1 MKKLSSIL
9 MILLGSMTI
18 AFAQTQTGNNK
29 DYYRPL
35 AKPNPASELKAVQS
49 DKSPYS
55 PFEKSKTFKGKK
67 ARKPKFA
74 NDSIFY
80 GSLLSDTLTEEFSG
94 LVGLDLR
101 TGEVARLFPYPDR
114 MTAVS
119 GCVVD
124 GFMYMYMCQ
133 GNIAGMYVP
142 RAFAR
147 MDIATGEFSY
157 IADWQDLENIFMDMT
172 YDPTEDRIYA
182 IAVNSLWIVD
192 RETGDCTKLGDFEPI
207 NNRTDRT
214 FYTIACNRYGEM
226 YAIDNETETLC
237 RIDKQSLEVEEIA
250 DLWMGLS
257 FRQSMS
263 FDHETDSLYLAAQT
277 SDGHYIAT
285 INLET
290 ASIHR
295 ICDMQ
300 HKARVSCLYVPVTT
314 KADEVPVA
322 PADFAIEPSG
332 AFQATLTLSAPAQ
345 TLGGSNLGSLD
356 EIRLYRQDSLIHTF
370 ADPEPGQV
378 YSYTDQ
384 VENSG
389 TYRYYAVAENEQGTS
404 PVAVGHRFVGRD
416 IPGSLQNLKVQE
428 TAAENVELSWN
439 LPEYGMENGW
449 IDHSS
454 LHYVIL
460 REYGAE
466 PYVDTLEKE
475 WNASTYADADF
486 DTADLRYTYTVI
498 PVTSDGAGPE
508 CRSQGVYIGSVS
520 SLPYKNYFDT
530 DESMDRM
537 NMVDA
542 NADGITWDLFLTA
555 YVNKARYDGSDF
567 DTADDWLITPPVQV
581 EAGHHYR
588 LSFWYG
594 GSGVRT
600 ENIDIWMGNGYHP
613 ENMTKKMGSFE
624 CTGSQENPVEL
635 TFVADETS
643 PCCFGFHAVSMPDQG
658 YLSVGDIAVEE
669 MEENDLQAMSVAG
682 RSMPTALNRYVY
694 EATIR
699 NNGFGTQEG
708 FSVSLIDS
716 ASQEVLCHVDADNVL
731 ASGEVCTIPLEF
743 APQQEGIQ
751 KIAAMIHK
759 DGDQNT
765 GNDQSPYLAI
775 DVQEAGESE
784 YGQLSSGT
792 SNGGAPLFFAYKSV
806 FNECVYTPEEIELSY
821 GKITDLYLQYE
832 YRGSDTLKIIDNKLN
847 VYMGVSDMDLFTDSY
862 ILKRGLAK
870 VLDTTLTLVIPPAR
884 NPYPSGEIH
893 LHLDSAFS
901 YTSGNLIV
909 AFERPLD
916 TNHESEYSFYVAYKS
931 VQGANANFLSNVEEY
946 VDDQSLVTLNS
957 YKANIRVKAQTKNL
971 ATIAG
976 VVKDLEG
983 NPVEAVTVRIPQLGL
998 AMETGLDGAY
1008 MFQALDA
1015 GQYELVA
1022 SAYGYAD
1029 TSASIEA
1036 AVSDTASLDLRLREF
1051 ANYRL
1056 SGVVQDGD
1064 GQPMADILVTLTGD
1078 GVYAYPDIRTNA
1090 DGSFVYDKIYAGHE
1104 CSLMVQ
1110 KAGYTPYSTVLE
1122 TSITEDQNLEIIL
1135 STIANAP
1142 RSIVITE
1149 SNQESNTL
1157 AYTPPIAKS
1166 AFRIDGGEPYT
1177 ILGAENGT
1185 EATIMGTA
1193 YRCPAYVESV
1203 SWYVEEYQSTHGVV
1217 HLFVVPLDENGHPMQ
1232 RLLYYE
1238 LDVPNKDNRWNHH
1251 TFPEPVYAPDGF
1263 MVGVSGA
1270 GFLGLAAAYPT
1281 QEYPFLPNTSYFTRD
1296 IFTQPFAALGD
1307 TNYYD
1312 LADLHCNFMVRAT
1325 GIALNPD
1332 DPNIDTSAE
1341 PQAVKGY
1348 NLYRFPESQMEDV
1361 DSWTLLNES
1370 PVSELSYK
1378 DASFADAQEG
1388 RYRYAVKAVYPG
1400 EDLSAAIFSTVVE
1413 KDEQD
1418 TTSVEYGIDNEFRVY
1433 PNPADERLY
1442 VEGDVEEVEIFGLNG
1457 NLLIESRRKSIDISS
1472 LSSGIY
1478 LVKVTG
1484 EGDKV
1489 RLFKI
1494 IKY

>member
-1 MKKLSSIL
+1 MRKLSFIS
-9 MILLGSMTI
+9 MILLGSMVM
-18 AFAQTQTGNNK
+18 AFVQAQTENRK

-35 AKPNPASELKAVQS
+35 AKLDSASELKVVQS
-49 DKSPYS
+49 DKNPSAFPGKA
-55 PFEKSKTFKGKK
+55 EGIQKVKGRKTKI
-67 ARKPKFA
+67 AH
-74 NDSIFY
+74 DSIFY
-80 GSLLSDTLTEEFSG
+80 GSLLSDTLADDFSG

-157 IADWQDLENIFMDMT
+157 IADWQDLESIFMDMA

-192 RETGDCTKLGDFEPI
+192 RETGNCTKLGDFEPI

-250 DLWMGLS
+250 DLGMGLS

-277 SDGHYIAT
+277 SDGHYIAA

-290 ASIHR
+290 AAIHR

-300 HKARVSCLYVPVTT
+300 HRARISCLHVPVSA
-314 KADEVPVA
+314 KADEAPAA
-322 PADFAIEPSG
+322 PADFAIDPSG
-332 AFQATLTLSAPAQ
+332 AFQATLTLSAPAK

-370 ADPEPGQV
+370 ANPRPGQE

-384 VENSG
+384 VKNSG
-389 TYRYYAVAENEQGTS
+389 SCRYYAVAENEHGSS
-404 PVAVGHRFVGRD
+404 PLAVGHRFIGRD
-416 IPGSLQNLKVQE
+416 IPGTLLNLEVQE
-428 TAAENVELSWN
+428 TGTESVVLSWDV
-439 LPEYGMENGW
+439 PEYGAENGW
-449 IDHSS
+449 IDRSS
-454 LHYVIL
+454 LRYVIL

-466 PYVDTLEKE
+466 SYVDTLEKE
-475 WNASTYADADF
+475 WNGLTYADSDF
-486 DTADLRYTYTVI
+486 DTTDLRYVYTVV
-498 PVTSDGAGPE
+498 PVTSDGAGPA
-508 CRSQGVYIGSVS
+508 CRSQGAYIGTVS
-520 SLPYKNYFDT
+520 SLPYENHFDT

-588 LSFWYG
+588 LSFWYS

-600 ENIDIWMGNGYHP
+600 ENIDVWMGNGYHP
-613 ENMTKKMGSFE
+613 ENMTEKMASFE

-635 TFVADETS
+635 TFVAEETS
-643 PCCFGFHAVSMPDQG
+643 PWCFGFHAVSMPDQG
-658 YLSVGDIAVEE
+658 YLSVGDIVVEE
-669 MEENDLQAMSVAG
+669 MEENDLQAMSVSG

-694 EATIR
+694 EAVVR

-716 ASQEVLCHVDADNVL
+716 ASQAVLCKVDADDVL
-731 ASGEVCTIPLEF
+731 ASGESCTLALEF
-743 APQQEGIQ
+743 VPGKEGLQ
-751 KIAAMIHK
+751 KIAAVVRK
-759 DGDQNT
+759 DGDQDT
-765 GNDQSPYLAI
+765 SNDKSPYLAI
-775 DVQEAGESE
+775 DVQEAGENE
-784 YGQLSSGT
+784 YGQLASGT
-792 SNGGAPLFFAYKSV
+792 SNGGAPFFFAYKSV

-821 GKITDLYLQYE
+821 GKITDICFQYE
-832 YRGSDTLKIIDNKLN
+832 YRGNDTLKIIDNRLN
-847 VYMGVSDMDLFTDSY
+847 LYMGVTDLELFSDSY
-862 ILKRGLAK
+862 VLKRGLAK
-870 VLDTTLTLVIPPAR
+870 VLDTALTLIVPPGR

-893 LHLDSAFS
+893 LHLDTAFS

-916 TNHESEYSFYVAYKS
+916 TSHESEYSFFMPYKS
-931 VQGANANFLSNVEEY
+931 LQGANANFLSNDEEY
-946 VDDQSLVTLNS
+946 EDDQSLVTLNS
-957 YKANIRVKAQTKNL
+957 YKADIRLKAQTRNL
-971 ATIAG
+971 AAIAG
-976 VVKDLEG
+976 VVKDQDGL
-983 NPVEAVTVRIPQLGL
+983 PVEAALVRIPQMGL
-998 AMETGLDGAY
+998 MMETGPDGAY
-1008 MFQALDA
+1008 IFQALDA
-1015 GQYELVA
+1015 GRYEIVA

-1029 TSASIEA
+1029 TAALADA
-1036 AVSDTASLDLRLREF
+1036 AVSDTVNLNLSMREF

-1056 SGVVQDGD
+1056 SGVVRDGD
-1064 GQPMADILVTLTGD
+1064 GQPMPDILVTLTGD
-1078 GVYAYPDIRTNA
+1078 GVYAYPDIRTAA
-1090 DGSFVYDKIYAGHE
+1090 DGSFAYDKIYAGHE

-1110 KAGYTPYSTVLE
+1110 KAGYTPYATVMDSTV
-1122 TSITEDQNLEIIL
+1122 TEDQQLDIVL
-1135 STIANAP
+1135 TVVANAP
-1142 RSIVITE
+1142 RSLIVAE
-1149 SNQESNTL
+1149 SSQESNTL

-1203 SWYVEEYQSTHGVV
+1203 SWYVEEYQSRHSVV

-1238 LDVPNKDNRWNHH
+1238 MDVPNKDNRWNHH

-1263 MVGVSGA
+1263 MVGISGT

-1281 QEYPFLPNTSYFTRD
+1281 EEYPFLPNTSYFSRD

-1312 LADLHCNFMVRAT
+1312 LAGLHCNFMVRAT

-1332 DPNIDTSAE
+1332 DPSIDTAAE
-1341 PQAVKGY
+1341 PQAVSGY
-1348 NLYRFPESQMEDV
+1348 NLYRFPESQMEDME
-1361 DSWTLLNES
+1361 SWTLLNES
-1370 PVSELSYK
+1370 PVSGLSYE
-1378 DASFADAQEG
+1378 DASFADAREG

-1400 EDLSAAIFSTVVE
+1400 EELSAAVFSTVVE
-1413 KDEQD
+1413 KRDGD
-1418 TTSVEYGIDNEFRVY
+1418 TTQVEYGMNNEFRVY

-1442 VEGDVEEVEIFGLNG
+1442 VEGAVEKVEIFGLNG
-1457 NLLIESRRKSIDISS
+1457 NLLIETRRKSIGISS

-1484 EGDKV
+1484 TGNKV
-1489 RLFKI
+1489 RLFKVM
-1494 IKY
+1494 KY